1 MDEFLNLEWSVLEM
15 NKADYFNDVN
25 DMLSD
30 FIDGSEKRLKY
41 ILEYIERFFPDIK
54 LVAVDV
60 EKDEVIWGDDYLDSQ
75 LEGLE

>member
-25 DMLSD
+25 DMRSD
-30 FIDGSEKRLKY
+30 FIDGSEERLKD